1 MFDLQA
7 LAFASDMTRVFSF
20 KMGRDSSARVF
31 PRSGVDRPFHPAS
44 HHGENERSIE
54 AFAQINRYHVGQI
67 PYFLQKLQETM
78 EGDTHL
84 LDKTMIVYGSPMG
97 NPNVHNHKRCPL
109 FIVGGANGALP
120 GNLHVR
126 AEPGTSMANVML
138 TLMHSLGLDD
148 LKSFGDSTNE
158 FVFSA

>member
-1 MFDLQA
+1 
-7 LAFASDMTRVFSF
+7 
-20 KMGRDSSARVF
+20 
-31 PRSGVDRPFHPAS
+31 
-44 HHGENERSIE
+44 
-54 AFAQINRYHVGQI
+54 
-67 PYFLQKLQETM
+67 M

-109 FIVGGANGALP
+109 FIVGGANGTLP

-138 TLMHSLGLDD
+138 TLMHNLGLDD

-158 FVFSA
+158 FIFSA

>member
-1 MFDLQA
+1 
-7 LAFASDMTRVFSF
+7 
-20 KMGRDSSARVF
+20 
-31 PRSGVDRPFHPAS
+31 
-44 HHGENERSIE
+44 
-54 AFAQINRYHVGQI
+54 
-67 PYFLQKLQETM
+67 M

-109 FIVGGANGALP
+109 FIVGGANGALS

-138 TLMHSLGLDD
+138 TLMHNLGLDD
-148 LKSFGDSTNE
+148 LESFGDSTSE